1 MSKNWVAFGFV
12 ILVAILF
19 AKYNSETVDEKKTD
33 LPSLAPVEFAQMRAE
48 RTRFEALKNPTPTD
62 EYNLGYTLVAFNFT
76 PVKPPKGYSTETN
89 TDARPTGGLV
99 RTLISKATQGAKD
112 KVAAKKDLERK
123 LRPTKEQ
130 ALRKGLELWHNL
142 ASKNHQKAIIG
153 LAWYY
158 GKTKDYKNAFYF
170 WRVAHLNGNDA
181 FEYYTNLYASGLSES
196 ELRVLE
202 DKVSHF
208 VGTKYQ
214 SFGGVLTT
222 KMLEDM
228 KTDVAKEGKALTEEL
243 QNILKTN

>member
-1 MSKNWVAFGFV
+1 MSKNWIAFGFV

-19 AKYNSETVDEKKTD
+19 AKCSAETVDEKKTD
-33 LPSLAPVEFAQMRAE
+33 LPSLAPVELAQMKAE
-48 RTRFEALKNPTPTD
+48 RASFEALKNPTSAD

-76 PVKPPKGYSTETN
+76 PVKLPKGYSTETN
-89 TDARPTGGLV
+89 SDARPTGLV
-99 RTLISKATQGAKD
+99 RTLINKATQGAKD

-123 LRPTKEQ
+123 LKPTKEQ
-130 ALRKGLELWHNL
+130 ALRKGLELWHGL
-142 ASKNHQKAIIG
+142 ASKNNQKAIIG

-202 DKVSHF
+202 GKVSHF

-214 SFGGVLTT
+214 SFRGVLTT
-222 KMLEDM
+222 QMLEDM
-228 KTDVAKEGKALTEEL
+228 KNDADKRGKALREEL